1 MNADYQDEYKRKYL
15 SVFICENLCPIKFIY
30 GIVNHLREVF
40 SAYICANLRPNEK
53 MIYSCPHCRTQNF
66 ATPERFRL
74 ARSIP
79 LRCWKCGR
87 QIDKS
92 SMEKRRL
99 ERGRRTQKRSK
110 PSPI

>member
-1 MNADYQDEYKRKYL
+1 MNIKEKNIYQCL
-15 SVFICENLCPIKFIY
+15 SAKICVLLNLYMC
-30 GIVNHLREVF
+30 NHLREVF